1 MQNPRVLDLL
11 AQGLLPSQVLSIV
24 GISPNYL
31 KELIENEEFKKELE
45 NKKQEYYKEADEE
58 AIIGNKYLSLEHKI
72 LKQIEAQIGSA
83 ELRDNIRALEVVSS
97 RQEKSKTRQSHAEM
111 AQNGAFK
118 TTNVNNIVLNLPMHA
133 IPEYVLN
140 SNKEVVAIDNVGM
153 APMTGNNVKSLFDAM
168 RSGEKL
174 VQIA

>member
-1 MQNPRVLDLL
+1 MSNTRILELL
-11 AQGLLPSQVLSIV
+11 AQGILPSQVITIV
-24 GISPNYL
+24 GVSPNYL
-31 KELIENEEFKKELE
+31 KALLEDEDFKRELELSKQKYFIEANEEV
-45 NKKQEYYKEADEE
+45 
-58 AIIGNKYLSLEHKI
+58 IIGNKYLSLEHKI

-97 RQEKSKTRQSHAEM
+97 RQEKSKTRISHETM
-111 AQNGAFK
+111 ASNGLLGNK
-118 TTNVNNIVLNLPMHA
+118 TVNNITLNLPMHA

-140 SNKEVVAIDNVGM
+140 NNKEVVAIDSVGM
-153 APMTGNNVKSLFDAM
+153 SPMSGNNVKSLFDSM